1 MYLKNL
7 RVHNFRNHS
16 ESNFEFG
23 QRANILVG
31 ENGQGKTNILEAI
44 SYLCLTKS
52 FYSHGDSYVVKI
64 GTDIFEVEGVF
75 NTERTGDHRVRVAYS
90 DEQKEKIFTINK
102 NHIDPLSS
110 VIGKFPVV
118 ICSPEHAPITNQGP
132 IERRRFI
139 DLVISQSSNIYF
151 QHLIEY
157 RKILRNRN
165 KILAEA
171 KFQKTNPTEIL
182 EPWNDQLI
190 NSGAYLMVSRKK
202 FVDEFERY
210 INSSYQQLV
219 SNGESPRITYESS
232 LPVDKSFTQQD
243 AAKVFASELN
253 RRKER
258 EFQVGTTVVGP
269 HRDELLFT
277 INGLDLRRYASQGQH
292 KTFLVALKIAEFFYL
307 REQCSETPILLL
319 DDIFSELDAMRAA
332 NLLEFV
338 GTMSQAFITSTN
350 KDLFERNATD
360 SESRRMF
367 TINSGAVTEE
377 QKFVHR

>member
-1 MYLKNL
+1 MYLRNI
-7 RVHNFRNHS
+7 RVHNFRNHT
-16 ESNFEFG
+16 ESTFEFG
-23 QRANILVG
+23 QWANILVG

-52 FYSHGDSYVVKI
+52 FYSHGDSYVIKI
-64 GTDIFEVEGVF
+64 GNDIFEVEGVF
-75 NTERTGDHRVRVAYS
+75 NTERTGDQRVRVAYS
-90 DEQKEKIFTINK
+90 DGQKEKIFTINK
-102 NHIDPLSS
+102 NHIEPLSS

-165 KILAEA
+165 KVLAEA
-171 KFQKTNPTEIL
+171 KLQKADPTEIL

-190 NSGAYLMVSRKK
+190 NAGAYLMVRRQK

-210 INSSYQQLV
+210 INSSYHQLV
-219 SNGESPRITYESS
+219 IDGELPSIAYEPS
-232 LPVDKSFTQQD
+232 LPVDKSFNQQD
-243 AAKVFASELN
+243 AAKVFASELT

-307 REQCSETPILLL
+307 REQCNETPILLL
-319 DDIFSELDAMRAA
+319 DDIFSELDTVRAA
-332 NLLEFV
+332 NLLELV
-338 GTMSQAFITSTN
+338 STISQTFITSTN
-350 KDLFERNATD
+350 RDLFDKNVAD
-360 SESRRMF
+360 ADSRRMF
-367 TINSGAVTEE
+367 TISNGAVMEE
-377 QKFVHR
+377 QKNVA